1 MPAFR
6 RPSRASRAVAGSL
19 LVALAVGGAGCA
31 GRTAPSTTASP
42 ADGSVA
48 STTAEPAR
56 PLASLASQKAILLPV
71 QRVEG
76 EGAGLVAPRRLDDDL
91 AFALGERGLGG
102 RWTTAAEARRMA
114 GNNPSLS
121 LTPETLPLPSA
132 RKLGAGSQ
140 VLEPLAGQL
149 RALAAL
155 ADTRYAIV
163 PLALRLEPA
172 EAGAEAGAA
181 RVVLRLILV
190 DVRGAQILWAGETL
204 PVTVAPGSPA
214 LSARVAERFA
224 DLVVAPRE
232 P

>member
-1 MPAFR
+1 MPASR
-6 RPSRASRAVAGSL
+6 RPSRASRALAGSVL
-19 LVALAVGGAGCA
+19 AALALLAGACA
-31 GRTAPSTTASP
+31 GRAPASSSAAP
-42 ADGSVA
+42 ADAAAGRPP
-48 STTAEPAR
+48 EPAR
-56 PLASLASQKAILLPV
+56 PLASLAGQKAILLPV
-71 QRVEG
+71 QQVDG

-121 LTPETLPLPSA
+121 LTPETLPLPA
-132 RKLGAGSQ
+132 AKRLGAGSQ
-140 VLEPLAGQL
+140 VQEPLAGQL

-163 PLALRLEPA
+163 PLTLQLEPA
-172 EAGAEAGAA
+172 AAGSEVGAA

-190 DVRGAQILWAGETL
+190 DVRGAQILWAGETS

-214 LSARVAERFA
+214 LTARVAERFA